1 MEMAYGKAAISLILA
16 GAAAFAAQFPA
27 RHEHLRKGCDGTM
40 TADQAGVRFAAP
52 KGHTFAWKYEEI
64 QKLVLEPRKIRIV
77 TYKDSKLRL
86 GADTEYNFT
95 GQIPTEEL
103 YRLWKTR
110 MDQRFV
116 AELPQPVTGGFSI
129 PVKHLG
135 HLFGTQGTLAIGDDA
150 IVYSTAAPNDSRTWR
165 YSDIQSVGSS
175 GPFQLTITTF
185 ERTNGFNFQL
195 KEPITEARY
204 NQLWL
209 AIEKKNGRIQ

>member
-1 MEMAYGKAAISLILA
+1 MAYGKAAIGLILA
-16 GAAAFAAQFPA
+16 GAATAFAAQFPV
-27 RHEHLRKGCDGTM
+27 RHDHLRKGCDGVM
-40 TADQAGVRFAAP
+40 TVDDTGVRFTAP
-52 KGHTFAWKYEEI
+52 KGHTFAWNYDDIE
-64 QKLVLEPRKIRIV
+64 KLVLEPRKIRIV
-77 TYKDSKLRL
+77 TYRDSKLRL
-86 GADTEYNFT
+86 GADMEYNFA
-95 GQIPTEEL
+95 GQIPAEEL

-150 IVYSTAAPNDSRTWR
+150 IVYSTAAPNDSHTWR
-165 YSDIQSVGSS
+165 YSDVRSVSSS
-175 GPFQLTITTF
+175 GPFQLTLTTF
-185 ERTNGFNFQL
+185 EQSGGFNFEL

-209 AIEKKNGRIQ
+209 EVEKKNGRIQ